1 MPDTPSKYK
10 HIFFDLDHTL
20 WDFEANSRATLAEL
34 YEELGLHGRG
44 IPSFEVFHETY
55 LPINSQYWARYH
67 HKLLGKDELRVGR
80 FLETL
85 RRFKVDDE
93 VLAETMAQQYLDRS
107 PYKTA
112 IFPDALEV
120 LEYLSKKYTLHIIT
134 NGFSEVQDIKIRESR
149 LEVYFRHVFVSER
162 VGHQKPERE
171 IFLHAMEVTGATPE
185 DSVMIGDNMATD
197 IMGAKSAGMDQVFYN
212 PLGKK
217 TRDKA
222 TYEVATLT
230 ELKNFL

>member
-1 MPDTPSKYK
+1 MPDTPSRYK
-10 HIFFDLDHTL
+10 HLFFDLDHTL
-20 WDFEANSRATLAEL
+20 WDFEANSRATLSEL
-34 YEELGLHGRG
+34 FDELGLQARG

-67 HKLLGKDELRVGR
+67 HKLLPKEELRVGR

-85 RRFKVDDE
+85 RRFRVDD
-93 VLAETMAQQYLDRS
+93 VALAELLADLYLSRS

-112 IFPDALEV
+112 IFPDTLEV
-120 LEYLSKKYTLHIIT
+120 LTYLSQRYSLHIIT

-149 LEVYFRHVFVSER
+149 LEVYFRHVFISER

-171 IFLHAMEVTGATPE
+171 IFLHAMEVTGGTPE
-185 DSVMIGDNMATD
+185 DSLMIGDNMATD
-197 IMGAKSAGMDQVFYN
+197 IMGAKAAGMDQVFFN

-222 TYEVATLT
+222 TYEIAALS

>member
-1 MPDTPSKYK
+1 MSDTTSKYK

-20 WDFEANSRATLAEL
+20 WDFEANSRATLSEL
-34 YEELGLHGRG
+34 FEELGLKDRG
-44 IPSFEVFHETY
+44 IPSFETFHETY

-67 HKLLGKDELRVGR
+67 HKLMPKEELRVGR

-93 VLAETMAQQYLDRS
+93 ALAEQIADLYLRRS
-107 PYKTA
+107 PYRTA
-112 IFPDALEV
+112 TFPDAMQV

-149 LEVYFRHVFVSER
+149 LEVYFRHVFVSEQ
-162 VGHQKPERE
+162 VGHQKPQRE
-171 IFLHAMEVTGATPE
+171 IFLHAMEVTGATVE
-185 DSVMIGDNMATD
+185 ESLMIGDNMATD
-197 IMGAKSAGMDQVFYN
+197 IMGAKAVGMDQVFFN

-222 TYEVATLT
+222 TYEIAALA